1 VAAPAIGFGKP
12 SQRQPSPAMSG
23 WWMAA
28 VVRWS
33 TGACRSRSGSSAAG
47 LAFCPSRK
55 CHFATESVS
64 ELKAKQQCY
73 GDVTNITR
81 GLNRHIGVLRPYDIA
96 FGGEDGGVSERK
108 LNLFERG
115 APFMCQLQTCVSEE
129 EPFPGARTGTIL
141 PAFPPYRHAGSK
153 EKSPIHFHRH
163 FPEFMVMAWCLDE
176 NPGFLRTYPGFHLSA
191 YQHMGV
197 TD

>member
-1 VAAPAIGFGKP
+1 MVSVPVANHVA
-12 SQRQPSPAMSG
+12 
-23 WWMAA
+23 
-28 VVRWS
+28 
-33 TGACRSRSGSSAAG
+33 RSVAFN
-47 LAFCPSRK
+47 LAFDTFDCDRSN
-55 CHFATESVS
+55 HGS
-64 ELKAKQQCY
+64 
-73 GDVTNITR
+73 
-81 GLNRHIGVLRPYDIA
+81 LRPCCALGGEPTARADYRQFQPQVIAGGITQILPDTYIA

-115 APFMCQLQTCVSEE
+115 APFMGQLQTCVSEE